1 MYMCILNVDSGYIWL
16 SGKVICDFLFTEM
29 DNFF

>member
-1 MYMCILNVDSGYIWL
+1 MCILNVDSGYTWL
-16 SGKVICDFLFTEM
+16 SGKVTCDFLFTEM